1 MTVYRAEVGLVSRT
15 DELVAFYRDV
25 FELTVLEP
33 RHLPTGV
40 VHRLGHSD
48 AILKVMV
55 PAAPPAGP
63 APALPQFW
71 VASGLRFFTFWVDD
85 LDGVIE
91 RCSSRGGTLAL
102 GPIDLRPGVRT
113 VLVHDPDG
121 NVIEVMQ
128 DDNE

>member
-1 MTVYRAEVGLVSRT
+1 MTVRRAEVGLVSPTER
-15 DELVAFYRDV
+15 LVGFYRDV

-33 RHLPTGV
+33 RHMPTGT
-40 VHRLGHSD
+40 VHRLGHND

-55 PAAPPAGP
+55 PATPPAAP

-71 VASGLRFFTFWVDD
+71 AASGLRFFTLWVDD

-91 RCSSRGGTLAL
+91 RCSSGGGTITL

-113 VLVHDPDG
+113 MLVHDPEG

-128 DDNE
+128 DDNG